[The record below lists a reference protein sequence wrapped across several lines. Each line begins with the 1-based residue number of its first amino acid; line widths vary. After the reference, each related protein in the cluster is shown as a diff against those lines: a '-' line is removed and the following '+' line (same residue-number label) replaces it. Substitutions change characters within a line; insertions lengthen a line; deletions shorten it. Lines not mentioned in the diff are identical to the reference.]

1 MLDKSAA
8 QGKPTINQVI
18 SKDRRKLHYLYPD
31 NSEMVEEFDLNSNEC
46 IIRKIK
52 KPKEFGTAEW
62 EYEIGMGESNFN
74 PEKDLLAPS
83 N

>member
-1 MLDKSAA
+1 
-8 QGKPTINQVI
+8 
-18 SKDRRKLHYLYPD
+18 
-31 NSEMVEEFDLNSNEC
+31 MVEEFDLNSNEC

-62 EYEIGMGESNFN
+62 EYEIGMGELNFN